1 MRISTFK
8 TGAVETKTLIS
19 TLKPSAFKTK
29 TLISTPKT
37 TISTP
42 EPIMPTRYKFISTAA
57 RLSGIS
63 TSVFYS
69 LRLRLTLAVS
79 MPVVYFLST
88 HHSVCIV

>member
-8 TGAVETKTLIS
+8 AGAFETKTLIS

-29 TLISTPKT
+29 TLINHSIYTGAHYA
-37 TISTP
+37 
-42 EPIMPTRYKFISTAA
+42 YKFVSTAA
-57 RLSGIS
+57 RLSGNS
-63 TSVFYS
+63 TSVFCS

-79 MPVVYFLST
+79 TPVVSFRST